1 MLLQDFRK
9 WTSTTTAGP
18 QPPALPAFTNLTRPP
33 SAFAQGKAK
42 DFWKPPSRFEMK
54 PMAKTITFR
63 IVNLSVAMPT
73 LAKTCKSVQIPEIRT
88 ALNPLIS
95 GKI

>member
-1 MLLQDFRK
+1 MAAIHFGLR
-9 WTSTTTAGP
+9 AGE
-18 QPPALPAFTNLTRPP
+18 
-33 SAFAQGKAK
+33 AK

-73 LAKTCKSVQIPEIRT
+73 LAKTCKSVQMPEKKRT
-88 ALNPLIS
+88 QSIDFRETLEET
-95 GKI
+95 